1 MILKPDKTFGQWVR
15 KTRRY
20 LKITSN
26 SNGTCHKKTGVYFQT
41 LLNWENEVSLPQ
53 TSALL
58 RLVEGLSNHTGES
71 PQDILDTIMESI
83 PEWRRMIGK

>member
-1 MILKPDKTFGQWVR
+1 MILKPEKTFGRWVH

-26 SNGTCHKKTGVYFQT
+26 SNGTCYKKSGVYFQT

-83 PEWRRMIGK
+83 PEWRRMNGK